1 MKLGGVI
8 IPPFFVPKI
17 SSMENDMLIKSI
29 QFLEEFITENRI
41 DLINK
46 NIDNRTRYITL
57 ALENIYQPQNASAVI
72 RSCDCFGIQD
82 LHVIENSNEYTLNP
96 DVVMGASKWVDL
108 YRYNEKDN
116 NTLDTINSLK
126 QQGYR
131 IVATTPHTKDIL
143 LPDFDLSK
151 GKSAFFFGTELTGLS
166 DVVMENADEFVK
178 IPMYGFTES
187 FNISVSAA
195 LVLNHL
201 ATQMRR
207 TNVSWQLSDQEKLE
221 LKLEWLKK
229 SVKKGEKLLEE
240 QLKRWQ
246 NV

>member
-1 MKLGGVI
+1 
-8 IPPFFVPKI
+8 
-17 SSMENDMLIKSI
+17 MEKDLLIRSI
-29 QFLEEFITENRI
+29 QFLEEFTTEKRI
-41 DLINK
+41 SLINE
-46 NIDNRTRYITL
+46 NVDNRTRYITV
-57 ALENIYQPQNASAVI
+57 ALENIFQPQNASAVI

-96 DVVMGASKWVDL
+96 DVVMGASKWVNL
-108 YRYNEKDN
+108 HRYNKKDD

-126 QQGYR
+126 EKAYR
-131 IVATTPHTKDIL
+131 IIATTPHTNDVL

-166 DVVMENADEFVK
+166 DVVMDNADEFVK

-201 ATQMRR
+201 ATEVRR
-207 TNVSWQLSDQEKLE
+207 ANVNWQLSEQEKLE
-221 LKLEWLKK
+221 LKLGWLKK
-229 SVKKGEKLLEE
+229 SVKRGDKLLEE
-240 QLKRWQ
+240 QFRRWEID
-246 NV
+246 

>member
-1 MKLGGVI
+1 
-8 IPPFFVPKI
+8 
-17 SSMENDMLIKSI
+17 MEKDLLIRSI
-29 QFLEEFITENRI
+29 QFLEEFATEKRKN
-41 DLINK
+41 LINE
-46 NIDNRTRYITL
+46 NVDNRTRYITV
-57 ALENIYQPQNASAVI
+57 ALENIFQPQNASAVI

-96 DVVMGASKWVDL
+96 DVVMGSSKWVDL
-108 YRYNEKDN
+108 HRYNEKDE

-126 QQGYR
+126 EKGYR
-131 IVATTPHTKDIL
+131 IVATTPHTNDVL

-166 DVVMENADEFVK
+166 DVVMNHADEFVK

-201 ATQMRR
+201 ATKVRR
-207 TNVSWQLSDQEKLE
+207 TGVNWQLSEQESLE

-229 SVKKGEKLLEE
+229 SVKRGDELLEE
-240 QLKRWQ
+240 QFRRWGIG
-246 NV
+246 

>member
-1 MKLGGVI
+1 
-8 IPPFFVPKI
+8 
-17 SSMENDMLIKSI
+17 MEKDLLIRSI
-29 QFLEEFITENRI
+29 EFLEEFATEKRRN
-41 DLINK
+41 LINE
-46 NIDNRTRYITL
+46 NVDNRTRYITV
-57 ALENIYQPQNASAVI
+57 ALENIFQPQNASAVI

-96 DVVMGASKWVDL
+96 DVVMGSSKWVDL
-108 YRYNEKDN
+108 HRYNEKDE

-126 QQGYR
+126 EEGYR
-131 IVATTPHTKDIL
+131 IVATTPHTNDVL

-166 DVVMENADEFVK
+166 DVVMDNADEFVK

-201 ATQMRR
+201 ATEVRR
-207 TNVSWQLSDQEKLE
+207 TGVNWKLSEQERLE

-229 SVKKGEKLLEE
+229 SVKRGDKLIEE
-240 QLKRWQ
+240 QFRRWGID
-246 NV
+246 